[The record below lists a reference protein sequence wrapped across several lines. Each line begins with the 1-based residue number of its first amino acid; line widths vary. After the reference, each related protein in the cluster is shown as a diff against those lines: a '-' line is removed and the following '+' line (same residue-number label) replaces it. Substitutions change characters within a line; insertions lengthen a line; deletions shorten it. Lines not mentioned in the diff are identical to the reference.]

1 MFYHRPMKL
10 LIQVEDS
17 LLGQVASYWEYYGK
31 PCRLL
36 LRPAKAEN
44 LTAIALDMDNPDAGS
59 FVWALVE
66 RLHVR
71 LYNADTRQ
79 AVKAEEVFMY

>member
-1 MFYHRPMKL
+1 MFYHRPIKL

-44 LTAIALDMDNPDAGS
+44 LTAITLDMDNPDAGS

-71 LYNADTRQ
+71 LYEAETRQ
-79 AVKAEEVFMY
+79 PLRMEDVFM